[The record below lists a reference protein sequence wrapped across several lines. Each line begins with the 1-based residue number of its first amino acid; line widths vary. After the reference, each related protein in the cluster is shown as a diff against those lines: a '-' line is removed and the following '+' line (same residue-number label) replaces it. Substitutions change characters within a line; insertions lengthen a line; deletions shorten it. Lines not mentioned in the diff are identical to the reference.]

1 MRSTNAEATSRG
13 QPLTKLILEVFQL
26 NGRLLQAGDALLADI
41 GLTSARWQVIGAIAL
56 SPVPLPVAHIARN
69 MGLARQSVR
78 RLVGELEKK
87 GLVRFAANPH
97 HERAK
102 LVLLTEHGTA
112 AHRKAMIRQGPW
124 VTDLRSGLKKKD
136 IEAAGSLLQE
146 LRTRLELHDGRRQPQ
161 GTEIR
166 AAS

>member
-1 MRSTNAEATSRG
+1 MTSANAKATSRG

-26 NGRLLQAGDALLADI
+26 NGRLLQAGDALVADI

-78 RLVGELEKK
+78 RVVGELEKD

-102 LVLLTEHGTA
+102 LVLLTERGAA
-112 AHRKAMIRQGPW
+112 AHRDAMIRQGPW
-124 VTDLRSGLKKKD
+124 VTELRSGLKKKD
-136 IEAAGSLLQE
+136 IEAAGSLLHE
-146 LRTRLELHDGRRQPQ
+146 LRRRLELHNGRRPAR

-166 AAS
+166 TAF